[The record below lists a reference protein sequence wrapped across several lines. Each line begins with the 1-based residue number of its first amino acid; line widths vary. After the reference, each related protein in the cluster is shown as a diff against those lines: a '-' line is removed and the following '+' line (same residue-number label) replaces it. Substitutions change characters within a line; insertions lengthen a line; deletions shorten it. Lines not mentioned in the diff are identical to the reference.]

1 VAGEIEV
8 KVLAELEKWGLADT
22 ALGVT
27 ALDLAKRL
35 DAPGVR
41 PAAASMLHAQLR
53 PTLLALEEMAPE
65 ADADDK
71 ISELTKRRNERRGA

>member
-1 VAGEIEV
+1 MAGEIEA
-8 KVLAELEKWGLADT
+8 KVLAQLQEWGLADT

-27 ALDLAKRL
+27 TLDLARRL
-35 DAPGVR
+35 DVPGVR
-41 PAAASMLHAQLR
+41 PAAAAMLHAQLR
-53 PTLLALEEMAPE
+53 PALLALVEMAPE